1 MASSMP
7 PRGLRVGGSLRR
19 RAFSVTTCDRG
30 FASGISCFLLLPGSG
45 AGRSH
50 HPVYRWRSERLR
62 QQAFRVRGSAPFGL
76 VSQVA
81 AYVAQVPHVPFG
93 GACLPDVLN
102 LQISVALQ
110 MSSLD
115 GFDLCYP
122 DFLIA
127 PAGLRIHPDPRPF
140 LARRIPIGRPPSCNH
155 SPSPG
160 CSSFPPW

>member
-1 MASSMP
+1 MLVLTILNWREGCVFCQLPNASMASSMP

-115 GFDLCYP
+115 GFDLCYSSLHRP
-122 DFLIA
+122 GFEFT
-127 PAGLRIHPDPRPF
+127 RIQDRF
-140 LARRIPIGRPPSCNH
+140 
-155 SPSPG
+155 
-160 CSSFPPW
+160 